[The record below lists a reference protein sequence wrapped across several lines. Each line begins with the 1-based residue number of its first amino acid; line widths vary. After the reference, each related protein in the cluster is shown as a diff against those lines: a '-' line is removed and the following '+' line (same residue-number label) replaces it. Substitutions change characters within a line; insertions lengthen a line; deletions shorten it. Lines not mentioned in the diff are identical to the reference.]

1 MNSASGQCLC
11 GAVRFTVDNVDP
23 KFYACHCTMCL
34 RWCGGPFL
42 SVRTSEPKFEE
53 IDQLAVFDSSE
64 WAERGFCRVCGTNIS
79 YHVKGTDQYSMNSGT
94 FDDASTFEMVGEV
107 FIDEKPTSYEFAG
120 DRPRMTGAEVIAKF
134 KDSGN

>member
-1 MNSASGQCLC
+1 
-11 GAVRFTVDNVDP
+11 
-23 KFYACHCTMCL
+23 
-34 RWCGGPFL
+34 
-42 SVRTSEPKFEE
+42 
-53 IDQLAVFDSSE
+53 
-64 WAERGFCRVCGTNIS
+64 
-79 YHVKGTDQYSMNSGT
+79 MNSGT